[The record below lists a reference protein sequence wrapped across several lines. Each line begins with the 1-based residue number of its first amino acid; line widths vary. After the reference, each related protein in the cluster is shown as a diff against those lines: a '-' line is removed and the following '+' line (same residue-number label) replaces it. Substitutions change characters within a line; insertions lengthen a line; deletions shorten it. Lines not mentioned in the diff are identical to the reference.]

1 MLISVIG
8 AGDPSAEGVERAEAV
23 GRLLAERGHTV
34 VCGGLGGIMAAVC
47 RGARAAGGHTIG
59 LLPGDDA
66 SAANADVE
74 FALPTGL
81 GVARNALVVRAGA
94 AVIALE
100 GSYGTLSEIAYALQ
114 FGTPVVGLGTWHF
127 TRGPLAD
134 PSGGDPIVR
143 AATPEQAV
151 DLALALASDAEPRS
165 S

>member
-1 MLISVIG
+1 MMLISVIG
-8 AGDPSAEGVERAEAV
+8 AGDASAEGVERAEAV

-47 RGARAAGGHTIG
+47 RGASAAGGHTIG
-59 LLPGDDA
+59 LLPGDHA

-94 AVIALE
+94 AVIAVE

-114 FGTPVVGLGTWHF
+114 FGKPVVGLGTW
-127 TRGPLAD
+127 PLTD
-134 PSGGDPIVR
+134 SEGRDPIVR
-143 AATPEQAV
+143 AATAEEAV
-151 DLALALASDAEPRS
+151 ERALALAAAAGPRS
-165 S
+165 SCLS